1 MKPAQQ
7 LSLRARIT
15 WMFVLTVAGVGCALI
30 GIVYAYLRLTPVP
43 FQAAFGPDAEAPV
56 IDAAVPVTDEI
67 LRVVL
72 TVSLAVL
79 ALLTALAGLL
89 GWFVAGR
96 VLAPLSA
103 FADDARRVTSG
114 DVDARVVYRGPDDEV
129 GQLAAALNRML
140 DSLAASLAAQQR
152 FAANA
157 SHELKTPIT
166 TIQAMADVAL
176 SDPGASAEELR
187 ATLARVREVNA
198 RSAGTV
204 ASLLSLA
211 EVQSGR
217 PLRRGEVD
225 LGEVCAR
232 VERERGVALVGGPDR
247 LRLLGD
253 AALIHTAVDNLAR
266 NAVQH
271 GEPGTA
277 ELELR
282 PLEGGAEVVV
292 RNGGPLLAQ
301 GDVDRLAE
309 PFAESRGGTGH
320 GLGLALAQAIAE
332 AHGGGLELAARDSG
346 GLEAALRVYSVPDPV
361 MDPVPDSAPGLSA
374 SE

>member
-15 WMFVLTVAGVGCALI
+15 WMFVLTVAGVGLALI

-43 FQAAFGPDAEAPV
+43 FQAAFGPEAEAPV
-56 IDAAVPVTDEI
+56 IDAAVPVTEEI

-72 TVSLAVL
+72 SVSLAVL

-114 DVDARVVYRGPDDEV
+114 DVDARVTYRGPDDEV

-140 DSLAASLAAQQR
+140 DSLAASLAAQRR

-166 TIQAMADVAL
+166 TIQAMADVTL
-176 SDPGASAEELR
+176 SDPGAPADELR
-187 ATLARVREVNA
+187 ATLARVREINA

-225 LGEVCAR
+225 MGEVCAR
-232 VERERGVALVGGPDR
+232 VARERGVALVGGRAGLR
-247 LRLLGD
+247 LRGD
-253 AALIHTAVDNLAR
+253 AALLYTAVDNLAR

-282 PLEGGAEVVV
+282 PLQGGAEVVV
-292 RNGGPLLAQ
+292 RNGGAVLTQDDA
-301 GDVDRLAE
+301 DKLAE
-309 PFAESRGGTGH
+309 PFAGSRGGAGH
-320 GLGLALAQAIAE
+320 GLGLALARAIAE
-332 AHGGGLELAARDSG
+332 AHGGGLELAARDGG
-346 GLEAALRVYSVPDPV
+346 GLAAALRFYSVPES
-361 MDPVPDSAPGLSA
+361 VPESVPGLSA

>member
-1 MKPAQQ
+1 MPLRRREGRQGGVPAGRDVPGEQQ
-7 LSLRARIT
+7 PTRGRA
-15 WMFVLTVAGVGCALI
+15 GGE
-30 GIVYAYLRLTPVP
+30 
-43 FQAAFGPDAEAPV
+43 AAFGPDAEAPV

-72 TVSLAVL
+72 TVSLTVL

-103 FADDARRVTSG
+103 FA
-114 DVDARVVYRGPDDEV
+114 
-129 GQLAAALNRML
+129 
-140 DSLAASLAAQQR
+140 
-152 FAANA
+152 ANA

-166 TIQAMADVAL
+166 TIQTMADVAL
-176 SDPGASAEELR
+176 SDPAAPAEELR
-187 ATLARVREVNA
+187 TTLARVLEVNA

-211 EVQSGR
+211 EVQAGR
-217 PLRRGEVD
+217 PLSRGEVD
-225 LGEVCAR
+225 LGEICRR
-232 VERERGVALVGGPDR
+232 VERERGVLLASGPDR

-253 AALIHTAVDNLAR
+253 SALIHTAVDNLAR

-271 GEPGTA
+271 GEPRTA
-277 ELELR
+277 ALELR
-282 PLEGGAEVVV
+282 PLKDGAEVVV

-309 PFAESRGGTGH
+309 PFAGSRGGTGH
-320 GLGLALAQAIAE
+320 GLSLALAQAIAE
-332 AHGGGLELAARDSG
+332 AHGGGLELALVDAIAKAHGAELALAPRNGG
-346 GLEAALRVYSVPDPV
+346 GLEAALRFAPSPAGYS
-361 MDPVPDSAPGLSA
+361 G
-374 SE
+374 